1 MRTAHI
7 STAAR
12 VPRSASSLSLLTC
25 LMTGVVYTPPVLRR
39 ISIRNITNIDTRGHL
54 RNFAKFHIAQA
65 LRIFADSSVMILIT
79 NLLRYWV

>member
-25 LMTGVVYTPPVLRR
+25 LMTGVVYTPPVLRI
-39 ISIRNITNIDTRGHL
+39 ISIRNITNMDGEARSPTVL
-54 RNFAKFHIAQA
+54 RKIAF
-65 LRIFADSSVMILIT
+65 RIFDNQTACQK
-79 NLLRYWV
+79 

>member
-39 ISIRNITNIDTRGHL
+39 ISIRNITNEIWMEKRGHK
-54 RNFAKFHIAQA
+54 RGFAKLLGFK
-65 LRIFADSSVMILIT
+65 
-79 NLLRYWV
+79 NL

>member
-39 ISIRNITNIDTRGHL
+39 ISIRNITNMETGGHL
-54 RNFAKFHIAQA
+54 RNLRCLLIDLIVKALVGIVEFAKSH
-65 LRIFADSSVMILIT
+65 
-79 NLLRYWV
+79 